1 MRSRNL
7 LEQLVDTIKIG
18 EDIVAH
24 KDWSALD
31 ALLGERIR
39 HRRHAQRISLKQ
51 LAERSGISI
60 GLLSQIE
67 RGLSSP
73 SLRVLASLADAL
85 KLGLADLFGN
95 DPPEPSAKE
104 RIVVR
109 ADERKKLSFW
119 RTGISKELLTPQV
132 EDSTLDIFLVVLDP
146 GGTTGSQ
153 LYAHTG
159 EEGGVVLE
167 GSIAIH
173 VDGKEHRLRAG
184 DGFRFQSTLRHSFW
198 NVGPGTARVLWVN
211 ARPKTKKPVR
221 KTLTLQRK

>member
-1 MRSRNL
+1 
-7 LEQLVDTIKIG
+7 VDRIKV
-18 EDIVAH
+18 EERIVAA

-39 HRRHAQRISLKQ
+39 HRRRAQNTSLKQ
-51 LAERSGISI
+51 LAGRSGISI

-85 KLGLADLFGN
+85 KLGLADLFGD
-95 DPPEPSAKE
+95 DPPEQSAKE

-119 RTGISKELLTPQV
+119 RTGISKELLTPQA

-153 LYAHTG
+153 LYAHAG

-167 GSIAIH
+167 GSIAIN
-173 VDGKEHRLRAG
+173 VDGKEHRLAAG
-184 DGFRFQSTLRHSFW
+184 DGFRFQSTRRHSFW

-211 ARPKTKKPVR
+211 ARPQKPTNSAR
-221 KTLTLQRK
+221 KR

>member
-1 MRSRNL
+1 M
-7 LEQLVDTIKIG
+7 DTIKIG
-18 EDIVAH
+18 EGISAH

-39 HRRHAQRISLKQ
+39 HRRRAQKISLKQ

-85 KLGLADLFGN
+85 KLGLADLFGD
-95 DPPEPSAKE
+95 DPPQPSAKE

-153 LYAHTG
+153 LYAHAG
-159 EEGGVVLE
+159 EEGGIVLE

-173 VDGKEHRLRAG
+173 VDGKEYRLHAG

-198 NVGPGTARVLWVN
+198 NIGPETARVLWVN
-211 ARPKTKKPVR
+211 ARPKTTKVGR
-221 KTLTLQRK
+221 KRQTLQRR

>member
-1 MRSRNL
+1 MRSCDERSNA
-7 LEQLVDTIKIG
+7 VDRIKIEEG
-18 EDIVAH
+18 VAAH

-39 HRRHAQRISLKQ
+39 HRRRAQKTSLKQ

-60 GLLSQIE
+60 GLLSQVE

-85 KLGLADLFGN
+85 NLGLADLFVNGQ
-95 DPPEPSAKE
+95 PELSSKE

-119 RTGISKELLTPQV
+119 RTGISKELLTPQR

-153 LYAHTG
+153 LYAHAG

-173 VDGKEHRLRAG
+173 VDGTEYRLGVG

-198 NVGPGTARVLWVN
+198 NIGPGVARVLWVN
-211 ARPKTKKPVR
+211 ARPKTAKAGR
-221 KTLTLQRK
+221 KR

>member
-1 MRSRNL
+1 
-7 LEQLVDTIKIG
+7 VDRVKIEG
-18 EDIVAH
+18 SIAAH

-31 ALLGERIR
+31 VLLGERIR
-39 HRRHAQRISLKQ
+39 HRRKAQKTSLKQ
-51 LAERSGISI
+51 LAESSGISI

-85 KLGLADLFGN
+85 KLGLADLFG
-95 DPPEPSAKE
+95 DGPEEPAIGE

-119 RTGISKELLTPQV
+119 RTGISKELLTPHA

-153 LYAHTG
+153 LYAHVG
-159 EEGGVVLE
+159 EEGGLVLE
-167 GSIAIH
+167 GSIAIN
-173 VDGKEHRLRAG
+173 VDGKEHRLQAG
-184 DGFRFQSTLRHSFW
+184 DGFRFASTRRHSFW
-198 NVGPGTARVLWVN
+198 NVGAGTARVLWVN
-211 ARPKTKKPVR
+211 ARPKKAKPAR
-221 KTLTLQRK
+221 ER

>member
-1 MRSRNL
+1 
-7 LEQLVDTIKIG
+7 VDRAKIEEG
-18 EDIVAH
+18 GAAH

-31 ALLGERIR
+31 VLLGERIR
-39 HRRHAQRISLKQ
+39 HRRRAQKTSLKQ

-73 SLRVLASLADAL
+73 SLRVLASLAYAL
-85 KLGLADLFGN
+85 KLGLADLFG
-95 DPPEPSAKE
+95 DGPEEPALGE

-119 RTGISKELLTPQV
+119 RTGISKELLTPQA

-153 LYAHTG
+153 LYAHVG
-159 EEGGVVLE
+159 EEGGLVLE
-167 GSIAIH
+167 GSIAIN
-173 VDGKEHRLRAG
+173 VDGKEHRLQAG
-184 DGFRFQSTLRHSFW
+184 DGFRFASTRRHSFW
-198 NVGPGTARVLWVN
+198 NVGAGTARVLWVN
-211 ARPKTKKPVR
+211 ARPKKVKPTR
-221 KTLTLQRK
+221 RR